1 MAPSVLTTGGE
12 NPLAFLPVE
21 MPYLLL
27 NEDIAEDA
35 HSDSSS
41 GGMDNSTGID
51 AQVFSIWWQEQGEA
65 FQMNSETF
73 SIIW

>member
-12 NPLAFLPVE
+12 NPLAFIPVE

-41 GGMDNSTGID
+41 GGMATPQGSMPR
-51 AQVFSIWWQEQGEA
+51 FSPSDVTSREKP
-65 FQMNSETF
+65 FK
-73 SIIW
+73 